1 MNMASTVALFDV
13 LLRQPS
19 TVFTQNRAFHKRP
32 KFLAFGSPFLS
43 LSPARK
49 NESRWLEQA
58 PEQEGKRIGGG
69 CQKDGANN
77 DK

>member
-1 MNMASTVALFDV
+1 MFFCGSLPLFLLKTGHSTKVPNSLPLVHLSSVF
-13 LLRQPS
+13 LL
-19 TVFTQNRAFHKRP
+19 HEI
-32 KFLAFGSPFLS
+32 
-43 LSPARK
+43 